1 MSSNV
6 RARLWLETALAT
18 LCGFLA
24 VLTLLNREW
33 IEALT
38 GVDPDHHDGSLEWA
52 IVAGLVLLCAA
63 LAVVARAEWR
73 RPAGSG

>member
-18 LCGFLA
+18 LSGFLA
-24 VLTLLNREW
+24 VLMLLNREW

>member
-1 MSSNV
+1 MRTNV
-6 RARLWLETALAT
+6 RARLWLETALAS

-24 VLTLLNREW
+24 VLTVFNREW
-33 IEALT
+33 IEGLT
-38 GVDPDHHDGSLEWA
+38 GLDPDRQDGSLEWA
-52 IVAGLVLLCAA
+52 LVAGLLLLSAS